1 MEMINK
7 RGYLKEDFRL
17 FHIRDQV
24 ELELG
29 YHYHE
34 LDKIVVFLTGNVTYV
49 VEGKAYFLKPW
60 DILLVPH
67 NQIHRPIID
76 PSEPYERIILWVNAD
91 YLRDHCLGGDDLRQ
105 CFTMAEEKSFSL
117 IRPENADR
125 VTLMKQLNTVE
136 SAMGAQEFG
145 HELLSRTTFLQFM
158 IELNR
163 IALKDHTAMVKEAF
177 RSDPK
182 LEEIIAYVNANL
194 EKDLSLESIA
204 RQFYM
209 SKSYLMHKF
218 KEMTGY
224 SAHKYIQQKAAH
236 TGRRAYSGR
245 GAGSRG
251 GPALRLWRL
260 LRFPPRLQEAVRG
273 ESKRYKLKGTERTV
287 PFIGG
292 YKLQT
297 LSSA

>member
-34 LDKIVVFLTGNVTYV
+34 FDKIVLFLTGNVTYV

-182 LEEIIAYVNANL
+182 LSARLRNGTIYLYSPLAGIGVLTRPELLN
-194 EKDLSLESIA
+194 SL
-204 RQFYM
+204 
-209 SKSYLMHKF
+209 L
-218 KEMTGY
+218 GL
-224 SAHKYIQQKAAH
+224 
-236 TGRRAYSGR
+236 
-245 GAGSRG
+245 RG
-251 GPALRLWRL
+251 GGLVVCRKLVDDRAGLR
-260 LRFPPRLQEAVRG
+260 
-273 ESKRYKLKGTERTV
+273 KLHAGRSRSCCCQAANST
-287 PFIGG
+287 P
-292 YKLQT
+292 
-297 LSSA
+297 

>member
-34 LDKIVVFLTGNVTYV
+34 FDKIVVFLTGNVTYV

-91 YLRDHCLGGDDLRQ
+91 YLREHCLGGDDLRQ

-224 SAHKYIQQKAAH
+224 SAHKYIQQKRLIQAAELIRD
-236 TGRRAYSGR
+236 GVPVAEAGQRCGYGDYSAFLRA
-245 GAGSRG
+245 
-251 GPALRLWRL
+251 
-260 LRFPPRLQEAVRG
+260 F
-273 ESKRYKLKGTERTV
+273 KKLYGV
-287 PFIGG
+287 NPSDI
-292 YKLQT
+292 
-297 LSSA
+297 S

>member
-34 LDKIVVFLTGNVTYV
+34 FDKIVVFLTGNVTYV

-158 IELNR
+158 IE
-163 IALKDHTAMVKEAF
+163 I
-177 RSDPK
+177 
-182 LEEIIAYVNANL
+182 
-194 EKDLSLESIA
+194 
-204 RQFYM
+204 
-209 SKSYLMHKF
+209 
-218 KEMTGY
+218 
-224 SAHKYIQQKAAH
+224 
-236 TGRRAYSGR
+236 GRASCR
-245 GAGSRG
+245 
-251 GPALRLWRL
+251 
-260 LRFPPRLQEAVRG
+260 
-273 ESKRYKLKGTERTV
+273 ERV
-287 PFIGG
+287 
-292 YKLQT
+292 
-297 LSSA
+297 

>member
-34 LDKIVVFLTGNVTYV
+34 FDKIVVFLTGNVTYV

-145 HELLSRTTFLQFM
+145 HELPPP
-158 IELNR
+158 
-163 IALKDHTAMVKEAF
+163 AGVKC
-177 RSDPK
+177 RK
-182 LEEIIAYVNANL
+182 V
-194 EKDLSLESIA
+194 
-204 RQFYM
+204 
-209 SKSYLMHKF
+209 
-218 KEMTGY
+218 T
-224 SAHKYIQQKAAH
+224 
-236 TGRRAYSGR
+236 
-245 GAGSRG
+245 GSRG
-251 GPALRLWRL
+251 AARRFESALQICSAYLQQHRNRAIL
-260 LRFPPRLQEAVRG
+260 LPMKPTEGARAG
-273 ESKRYKLKGTERTV
+273 KGK
-287 PFIGG
+287 IHG
-292 YKLQT
+292 YLIRR
-297 LSSA
+297 